1 MPFARTWPKSQ
12 LTVVASVIV
21 LAGVAL
27 PASAGPKAPIKY
39 AYEASAPQKP
49 ASRTS
54 APARNVD
61 KATQRIEFR
70 YPGSVQDAGRI
81 EMASVSVPQAPSPVA
96 ETSYTEAPQF
106 SPSLQTFDSSVTA
119 AALGTAGRA
128 PLVEAVPL
136 QPLVETFKPA
146 PVLAAAAGNVFETG
160 VAIIYGDEFAG
171 LPTANGEIFDQ
182 SALTAAHPS
191 LPLPSVVQVSNP
203 ATGKEV
209 FVRVNDRGP
218 FEDGASLQVSR
229 EVARV
234 LGFEG
239 AGKAELTMR
248 LVDGKTAAAIA
259 KPREDSVPKL
269 FAASYQAPPPAKA
282 APTDELLGGDELA
295 GGTTWTAPAQPKRA
309 EVKWPEP
316 PAEWGV
322 APEAKPEVRKVSA
335 SATGSHYVQLASFSD
350 IGNAETLYRGLKSDL
365 PVEIVPARVN
375 GTDFFRVRVGPMAT
389 RESAQQ
395 LRDRLNAE
403 GKGDGRV
410 VAAE

>member
-39 AYEASAPQKP
+39 VYEASAPQKP
-49 ASRTS
+49 ASRAT
-54 APARNVD
+54 AAAGNVD

-146 PVLAAAAGNVFETG
+146 PVLAAPAGNVFETG

-239 AGKAELTMR
+239 AGKAELTVR

>member
-12 LTVVASVIV
+12 LTVVASVVV
-21 LAGVAL
+21 LAAVAL

-39 AYEASAPQKP
+39 VYETSAPQKQVSRATKP
-49 ASRTS
+49 AG
-54 APARNVD
+54 NVD

-70 YPGSVQDAGRI
+70 YPGSLEAAGRI
-81 EMASVSVPQAPSPVA
+81 EMASVSVPPIASPVV

-106 SPSLQTFDSSVTA
+106 SPSIRSFDARTTA

-146 PVLAAAAGNVFETG
+146 PVAAAPAGNVFETG

-191 LPLPSVVQVSNP
+191 LPLPSVVHVSNP

-218 FEDGASLQVSR
+218 FEEGASLQVSR

-234 LGFEG
+234 LGFEW
-239 AGKAELTMR
+239 AGKAELTLR
-248 LVDGKTAAAIA
+248 LADGKTAAAVIT
-259 KPREDSVPKL
+259 PREDNVPKII
-269 FAASYQAPPPAKA
+269 AASYQAPQPVKA
-282 APTDELLGGDELA
+282 GPTDELLGGDELA
-295 GGTTWTAPAQPKRA
+295 GGTTWSAPVRPKRT

-322 APEAKPEVRKVSA
+322 AADVKPEARKVSSSA
-335 SATGSHYVQLASFSD
+335 SGSHYVQLASFSD
-350 IGNAETLYRGLKSDL
+350 IGNAETLYRGLQSDL

-375 GTDFFRVRVGPMAT
+375 GTDFFRVRVGPLDS

-410 VAAE
+410 VTAE

>member
-12 LTVVASVIV
+12 LTVVASV
-21 LAGVAL
+21 LALAAAAL
-27 PASAGPKAPIKY
+27 PASAGPRAPIKY
-39 AYEASAPQKP
+39 AYETSLPQKT
-49 ASRTS
+49 ASRPT
-54 APARNVD
+54 APAGNVD

-81 EMASVSVPQAPSPVA
+81 EMASVSVPQASSPVA

-106 SPSLQTFDSSVTA
+106 SPSLQTFDSRATA
-119 AALGTAGRA
+119 TALGTAGRA

-146 PVLAAAAGNVFETG
+146 PVLAAPAGNIFETG

-191 LPLPSVVQVSNP
+191 LPLPSVVQVFNP
-203 ATGKEV
+203 ANGKEV

-234 LGFEG
+234 LGFDG
-239 AGKAELTMR
+239 AGKAELAVR
-248 LVDGKTAAAIA
+248 LVDGKAAVVT
-259 KPREDSVPKL
+259 KPRAENAPKVI
-269 FAASYQAPPPAKA
+269 AASYQAPQPAKA
-282 APTDELLGGDELA
+282 APADELLGGDELA
-295 GGTTWTAPAQPKRA
+295 GGTTWIAPAQPQRA
-309 EVKWPEP
+309 AVQWPEP
-316 PAEWGV
+316 PAAWGV
-322 APEAKPEVRKVSA
+322 PKEAKPEVRKVSA

-375 GTDFFRVRVGPMAT
+375 GTDYFRVRVGPLAS
-389 RESAQQ
+389 RESAQH
-395 LRDRLNAE
+395 LRDRLTAE

-410 VAAE
+410 VTAE